1 MSDTELSD
9 SGESTDDSVPGSSR
23 ATKAKRATNRW
34 SRLIHVYTS
43 MAALLLVLFF
53 GITGITLNHP
63 TWSIGDSS
71 SSSTRTG
78 SLAVPPMLDGSVNY
92 LAVSEF
98 ARDELGVTGQVEG
111 FDSTGMSASIRYR
124 KPGYAADLTFST
136 TTGDYEL
143 VTEQQGMFWG
153 VMNDLHKGRHAGSSW
168 KWLIDIAG
176 LLLVVISISGLVMQL
191 FLRKRRTA
199 AIVVAAIGAVV
210 SVILIWITLS

>member
-1 MSDTELSD
+1 M
-9 SGESTDDSVPGSSR
+9 TD
-23 ATKAKRATNRW
+23 ATKVKRATNKW

-71 SSSTRTG
+71 TTSTNNGVLPMSPTANG
-78 SLAVPPMLDGSVNY
+78 AVDY
-92 LAVSEF
+92 LTVSEF
-98 ARDELGVTGQVEG
+98 ARNELGVKGQVEG
-111 FDSTGMSASIRYR
+111 FDSTGNSASIRYR
-124 KPGYAADLTFST
+124 QPGYSADLTFST
-136 TTGDYEL
+136 TSGEYEL
-143 VTEQQGMFWG
+143 VSEQQGMFWG

-168 KWLIDIAG
+168 KWLIDVAG

-199 AIVVAAIGAVV
+199 ALIVSGVGVV
-210 SVILIWITLS
+210 VMLILIWITLS

>member
-1 MSDTELSD
+1 MADLT
-9 SGESTDDSVPGSSR
+9 T
-23 ATKAKRATNRW
+23 AKRATNKW

-63 TWSIGDSS
+63 TWSIGDA
-71 SSSTRTG
+71 STTKTVTG
-78 SLAVPPMLDGSVNY
+78 TLPVPPVVNGTVDY
-92 LAVSEF
+92 LSVSEF
-98 ARDELGVTGQVEG
+98 AREELGVGGQVES
-111 FDSTGMSASIRYR
+111 FDSTGSSASIRYR
-124 KPGYAADLTFST
+124 QPGYSADLTFST
-136 TTGDYEL
+136 TSGDYEL
-143 VTEQQGMFWG
+143 VSDQQGMFWG

-199 AIVVAAIGAVV
+199 ALVVSVIGAVV
-210 SVILIWITLS
+210 MAILIWITLS

>member
-1 MSDTELSD
+1 MADLT
-9 SGESTDDSVPGSSR
+9 T
-23 ATKAKRATNRW
+23 AKRATNKW

-63 TWSIGDSS
+63 TWSIGDA
-71 SSSTRTG
+71 STSKTVTG
-78 SLAVPPMLDGSVNY
+78 TLPMSPMANGSVDY
-92 LAVSEF
+92 LTVSEF
-98 ARDELGVTGQVEG
+98 ARNELGVGGQVES
-111 FDSTGMSASIRYR
+111 FDSTGSSASIRYR
-124 KPGYAADLTFST
+124 QPGYSADLTFST
-136 TTGDYEL
+136 SSGDYEL
-143 VTEQQGMFWG
+143 VSEQQGMFWG

-199 AIVVAAIGAVV
+199 ALVVTAVGAVV
-210 SVILIWITLS
+210 MALLIWITLS

>member
-1 MSDTELSD
+1 MADT
-9 SGESTDDSVPGSSR
+9 
-23 ATKAKRATNRW
+23 ATLKRATNKW

-71 SSSTRTG
+71 KVTTSNGT
-78 SLAVPPMLDGSVNY
+78 LPMSPMKDGSIDY
-92 LAVSEF
+92 LSVSEF
-98 ARDELGVTGQVEG
+98 ARDELGVRGQVED
-111 FDSTGMSASIRYR
+111 FDSTGTSASIRYR
-124 KPGYAADLTFST
+124 QPGYAGDLTFST
-136 TTGDYEL
+136 TTGEYEL

-176 LLLVVISISGLVMQL
+176 LLLVVISISGIVMQL
-191 FLRKRRTA
+191 FLRKRRYA
-199 AIVVAAIGAVV
+199 AFMVAGAGALVMLF
-210 SVILIWITLS
+210 LIWITLS

>member
-1 MSDTELSD
+1 MADI
-9 SGESTDDSVPGSSR
+9 
-23 ATKAKRATNRW
+23 AQAKRATNKW

-71 SSSTRTG
+71 TSTTETG
-78 SLAVPPMLDGSVNY
+78 VLPMAPTANGTIDY
-92 LAVSEF
+92 LTVSEF
-98 ARDELGVTGQVEG
+98 ARNELGVSGQVEG
-111 FDSTGMSASIRYR
+111 FDTTGTSASIRYR
-124 KPGYAADLTFST
+124 QPGYAADLTFSIT
-136 TTGDYEL
+136 NGDYEL

-153 VMNDLHKGRHAGSSW
+153 VMNDLHKGRHAGTSW

-199 AIVVAAIGAVV
+199 ALVV
-210 SVILIWITLS
+210 SGVGVVVMLILIWITLS

>member
-1 MSDTELSD
+1 MADI
-9 SGESTDDSVPGSSR
+9 
-23 ATKAKRATNRW
+23 AQAKRATNKW

-71 SSSTRTG
+71 TSTTETG
-78 SLAVPPMLDGSVNY
+78 VLPVVPTVNGTVDY
-92 LAVSEF
+92 LTVSEF
-98 ARDELGVTGQVEG
+98 ARNELGVSGQVEG
-111 FDSTGMSASIRYR
+111 FDSTGTSASIRYR
-124 KPGYAADLTFST
+124 QPGYAADLTFST
-136 TTGDYEL
+136 TNGDYEL

-153 VMNDLHKGRHAGSSW
+153 VMNDLHKGRHAGTSW
-168 KWLIDIAG
+168 KWLIDVAG

-199 AIVVAAIGAVV
+199 ALIVSGVGVV
-210 SVILIWITLS
+210 VMLLLIWITLS

>member
-1 MSDTELSD
+1 MADLT
-9 SGESTDDSVPGSSR
+9 T
-23 ATKAKRATNRW
+23 AKRATNRW

-63 TWSIGDSS
+63 TWSIGDA
-71 SSSTRTG
+71 STTTTVTG
-78 SLAVPPMLDGSVNY
+78 TLPMSPLVNGSVDY
-92 LAVSEF
+92 LSVSEF
-98 ARDELGVTGQVEG
+98 ARNELGVGGQVES
-111 FDSTGMSASIRYR
+111 FDSTGSSASIRYR
-124 KPGYAADLTFST
+124 QPGYSADLTFST
-136 TTGDYEL
+136 SSGDYEL
-143 VTEQQGMFWG
+143 VSEQQGMFWG

-199 AIVVAAIGAVV
+199 ALVVAAIGAVV
-210 SVILIWITLS
+210 MALLIWITLS

>member
-1 MSDTELSD
+1 MADT
-9 SGESTDDSVPGSSR
+9 GSV
-23 ATKAKRATNRW
+23 KRAANKW
-34 SRLIHVYTS
+34 SRLIHVYSS
-43 MAALLLVLFF
+43 MAALLIVLFF

-63 TWSIGDSS
+63 TWSIGDSV
-71 SSSTRTG
+71 STSTVKG
-78 SLAVPPMLDGSVNY
+78 SLPMSPMANGSVDY
-92 LAVSEF
+92 LSVSEF

-111 FDSTGMSASIRYR
+111 FDSTGSSASIRYR

-136 TTGDYEL
+136 STGDYEL

-168 KWLIDIAG
+168 KWLIDVAG

-199 AIVVAAIGAVV
+199 ALVV
-210 SVILIWITLS
+210 SAAGVVVMVILIWITLS

>member
-1 MSDTELSD
+1 MADI
-9 SGESTDDSVPGSSR
+9 
-23 ATKAKRATNRW
+23 AKAKRATNKW

-71 SSSTRTG
+71 TSSTKTG
-78 SLAVPPMLDGSVNY
+78 VLPMSPTANGTVDY
-92 LAVSEF
+92 LTVSEY
-98 ARDELGVTGQVEG
+98 ARNDLGVSGQVEG
-111 FDSTGMSASIRYR
+111 FDSTGSSASIRYR
-124 KPGYAADLTFST
+124 QPGYAADLTFST
-136 TTGDYEL
+136 TTGEYEL

-153 VMNDLHKGRHAGSSW
+153 VMNDLHKGRHAGTSW

-199 AIVVAAIGAVV
+199 ALIVSGVGVV
-210 SVILIWITLS
+210 VMLILIWITLS